1 LDRILIIGIFKY
13 NKKIRDMKKGEVLA
27 LALIG
32 TMFVGL
38 TLVAFGNPIGAFV
51 VAGVVMLGS
60 GL

>member
-1 LDRILIIGIFKY
+1 
-13 NKKIRDMKKGEVLA
+13 MKKGEVLA

-51 VAGVVMLGS
+51 VAGVIMLGS